1 MMMKSITLALSLV
14 GAAAFSRSPMRMA
27 AETSMVK
34 NGWKYDQNKFVGG
47 LPGSIAPLGEFD
59 PLEICYPEEMS
70 ESDVKRLREAEV
82 MHGRVAMMAFV
93 GYIMGEAVTPLT
105 GKSFIMPTVVS
116 GPANSHLAQII
127 GEQPIAFF
135 AFVCAIGL
143 AEIRRAQIGWVSPD
157 EALFT
162 LRDDYYPGDIGFDPL
177 GIRPDTPEAFATEQC
192 RELSNGRLAM
202 IAVAGLCAQEIV
214 RPVQILENLGIQREI
229 IA

>member
-1 MMMKSITLALSLV
+1 M
-14 GAAAFSRSPMRMA
+14 G
-27 AETSMVK
+27 
-34 NGWKYDQNKFVGG
+34 
-47 LPGSIAPLGEFD
+47 
-59 PLEICYPEEMS
+59 S

-105 GKSFIMPTVVS
+105 GKSFIMPTPVT

-127 GEQPIAFF
+127 AEQPLAFIV
-135 AFVCAIGL
+135 FVLAIGF

-177 GIRPDTPEAFATEQC
+177 GLKPTTPEEFVVEQN

-202 IAVAGLCAQEIV
+202 IAVDGLCAQELV
-214 RPVQILENLGIQREI
+214 RPIQILENLGIQREI
-229 IA
+229 IG